1 MQAVVKNSTHK
12 RCSDSGSSSSK
23 VAVGPHVDIER
34 SNKMFSGAGRTMW
47 QRMIL
52 ARIGRAAAQS
62 TCMFK
67 ARPGP
72 KATPNRSQSDA

>member
-1 MQAVVKNSTHK
+1 MQVIVKNSMHK
-12 RCSDSGSSSSK
+12 RCSDSGSSSST

-47 QRMIL
+47 QRMIS
-52 ARIGRAAAQS
+52 ARIERAAAQS
-62 TCMFK
+62 MFK